1 MSICLFIEAESTIHS
16 RTNSTVQTVPSSNS
30 NPSTR
35 NSNKLSHPRSLPTV
49 KSHSPPPPHSTC
61 CADCPSK
68 SSHVLHPTA
77 NTNLNHLRFQNRI
90 DVDCETESN
99 HDTALTL
106 SCAGGHE
113 ELVGLLL
120 HRGANIEHRDKKGF
134 TPLILAGRISIN
146 VFVER

>member
-1 MSICLFIEAESTIHS
+1 MPCSNPNPSQP
-16 RTNSTVQTVPSSNS
+16 VQSSN
-30 NPSTR
+30 TR
-35 NSNKLSHPRSLPTV
+35 NLNKLSNPRSLPTI
-49 KSHSPPPPHSTC
+49 KSHSPPPPPSSSSSQHSIC

-113 ELVGLLL
+113 ELVSLLL

-134 TPLILAGRISIN
+134 TPLILAGRLG
-146 VFVER
+146 